1 MLFDYAL
8 PDRLHNP
15 HMLDEVDSLYR
26 PQFHVEI
33 VRELWPE
40 RRPAERIAVGD
51 IEIMVGAFRLR
62 RHPRRGFS

>member
-1 MLFDYAL
+1 MLFDYAQ

-15 HMLDEVDSLYR
+15 HMLDEVDSLYW

-33 VRELWPE
+33 VHELWTE
-40 RRPAERIAVGD
+40 SRPAELIAVGD